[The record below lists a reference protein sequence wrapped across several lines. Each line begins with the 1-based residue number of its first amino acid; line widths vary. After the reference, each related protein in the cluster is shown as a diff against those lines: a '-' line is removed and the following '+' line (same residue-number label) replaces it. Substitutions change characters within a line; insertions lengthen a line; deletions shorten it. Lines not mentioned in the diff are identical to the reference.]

1 MGTHTTHGLTSGA
14 AGSRVSRPPA
24 RRKAVYAAPDPE
36 PMPAPMPVPVPAVTH
51 GEIARRAYEI
61 YEARG
66 AHDSDALG
74 DWLAAERELC
84 LRTGAPAATPGP
96 TGRDVYH

>member
-36 PMPAPMPVPVPAVTH
+36 PMPVTAVTH
-51 GEIARRAYEI
+51 DEIARRAYEI

-66 AHDSDALG
+66 AYEGDALG

-84 LRTGAPAATPGP
+84 QRTGGPAPTPGP
-96 TGRDVYH
+96 AHRDVYH